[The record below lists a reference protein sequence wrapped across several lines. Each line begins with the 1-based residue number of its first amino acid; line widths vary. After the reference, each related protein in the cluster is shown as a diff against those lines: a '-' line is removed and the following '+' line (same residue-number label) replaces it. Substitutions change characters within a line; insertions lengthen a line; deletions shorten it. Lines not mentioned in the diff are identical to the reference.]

1 MVRAEVRGA
10 RRLKPPAPAPFKSA
24 GEVALG
30 AVVFDK
36 DRDMPAT
43 VRGRNGSFVEVD
55 RPTGLTWRV
64 HFCRIRPASPWEQRQ
79 LVAVGRLHAQQRRG
93 LA

>member
-1 MVRAEVRGA
+1 MKAEVRRA
-10 RRLKPPAPAPFKSA
+10 RRPKAPAPAPFKNTD
-24 GEVALG
+24 EVNVG

-43 VRGRNGSFVEVD
+43 VRGMDGSFVEVD
-55 RPTGLTWRV
+55 RPTGLSWRV
-64 HFCRIRPASPWEQRQ
+64 HFSRIRPASAWERRQ

-93 LA
+93 LG

>member
-1 MVRAEVRGA
+1 MRAETRRA
-10 RRLKPPAPAPFKSA
+10 RRPKAPAPPTFTTA

-36 DRDMPAT
+36 SREMPAT
-43 VRGRNGSFVEVD
+43 VRGTDGSFVEVD

-64 HFCRIRPASPWEQRQ
+64 HFSRIRPASAWERRQ
-79 LVAVGRLHAQQRRG
+79 LLAVGRLHAQQRRG
-93 LA
+93 LT